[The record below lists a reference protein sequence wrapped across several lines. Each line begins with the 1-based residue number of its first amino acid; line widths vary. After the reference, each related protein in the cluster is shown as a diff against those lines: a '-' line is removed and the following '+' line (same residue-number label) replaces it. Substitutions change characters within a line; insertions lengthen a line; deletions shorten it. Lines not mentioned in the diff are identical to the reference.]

1 MRLIIKKKEKYNR
14 NSKTFAFIW
23 SFVAIC
29 LGLAFLN
36 NYQVIAEENIYVR
49 DIGKAGQIV
58 SISIACI
65 MAVVI
70 IYSVT
75 DFVCK
80 AVKEQ
85 GKERDI
91 CLYAIPVLVLL
102 LSYLFADLLGASTI
116 KTYYVGDEKNIWD
129 SAVAIYPFMFIYS
142 SQLFLT
148 CFFIFP
154 TILAPSIVKICFV
167 SYVVGYSI
175 YRMRKHYHNYVFLLY
190 LLFASSTFLEMG
202 IRVHRMQWYGIL
214 YLLIAIKFYFDNKER
229 KDIDLKQLIILS
241 IGLSLLTIWRREGIY
256 LIVWGLVMLLLVYG
270 NKDWKH
276 VKRKIIVVF
285 MMAELFVCLPE
296 LIYEK
301 TSASAFR
308 DGDVVYQ
315 AFLVHM
321 LDRPSF
327 DRLKCAEELAA
338 IDKYFDIEII
348 DRYNKEC
355 IEKYNDC
362 YWMWSWYKGGV
373 YYAPTENWSAEGL
386 EVIKEEVISIVKK
399 QPIVFLKSRIKAF
412 GMAARTE
419 GYNLFLPLIVTVI
432 VMVWGVYNK
441 ERVIA
446 TLSLG
451 MFGHTTLTALLMPAS
466 YFKYFFQLYL
476 FGYVFGVILLFEYI
490 ALQGTAREWKANSCR
505 GD

>member
-1 MRLIIKKKEKYNR
+1 MKKRQKYNR
-14 NSKTFAFIW
+14 NSKVFAFIW

-29 LGLAFLN
+29 SGLVFLN
-36 NYQVIAEENIYVR
+36 NYQVIAEGNIYAR

-58 SISIACI
+58 SIFIACI

-102 LSYLFADLLGASTI
+102 MSYLFADVLGASTI

-142 SQLFLT
+142 SQLFLA

-154 TILAPSIVKICFV
+154 TIFAPSIVKVCFV

-175 YRMRKHYHNYVFLLY
+175 YRMRKHYHNYAFLLY

-214 YLLIAIKFYFDNKER
+214 YLLIAIKFYFDSKEK

-241 IGLSLLTIWRREGIY
+241 IGLSVLTIWRREGIY
-256 LIVWGLVMLLLVYG
+256 LIVWGLVLLLLVYG
-270 NKDWKH
+270 NQKWKH
-276 VKRKIIVVF
+276 KIVIVF
-285 MMAELFVCLPE
+285 LLTELLVCLPE

-301 TSASAFR
+301 TSATTLQ

-327 DRLKCAEELAA
+327 DRVKCAEELTA
-338 IDKYFDIEII
+338 IDKYLDIEII
-348 DRYNKEC
+348 DRYNTEC

-362 YWMWSWYKGGV
+362 YWTWSWYRGGV

-386 EVIKEEVISIVKK
+386 EVIKEEVISIIKK
-399 QPIVFLKSRIKAF
+399 QPVVFLKSRFKAF
-412 GMAARTE
+412 GMAARAE
-419 GYNLFLPLIVTVI
+419 GYNLFLPLIVTAI
-432 VMVWGVYNK
+432 AMVWGVYNK
-441 ERVIA
+441 ERAIA
-446 TLSLG
+446 ALALG
-451 MFGHTTLTALLMPAS
+451 ILGHTILTALLMPAS

-476 FGYVFGVILLFEYI
+476 FGYVFGIVMLLEYI
-490 ALQGTAREWKANSCR
+490 TRQGEGREGRTVKKR
-505 GD
+505 EKGR